1 MFAPAFRVGFGLGVA
16 RADQAAAAGGGK
28 VGGEPLPERKF
39 VEPGPGREPPRPPPQ
54 PGAPGD
60 VPTAGAEGR
69 KDVRLPPGFQLR
81 AEGAQRQIVFEV
93 FEGGFDLGAPE
104 VKLPPL
110 GRGASA
116 ALGAPKITAF
126 APACL
131 APLVAVEPERKGGG
145 NRLSRG
151 RQLQIPKPPGR
162 ALAAPGFPQFEPEWT
177 GLAPPL
183 AQFVQTFASSP
194 EVAPAPGA
202 LLAHPVPALGQH
214 VEFT

>member
-1 MFAPAFRVGFGLGVA
+1 MAKPCKIEVGRKRSPRHGRVWWWSWEQFSLGRNPGWRLRRQRQSELFAPAFRVGFGLGVA

-69 KDVRLPPGFQLR
+69 KDVRLPPGFHLR

-116 ALGAPKITAF
+116 AMGAPKITAF
-126 APACL
+126 APACR
-131 APLVAVEPERKGGG
+131 APL
-145 NRLSRG
+145 
-151 RQLQIPKPPGR
+151 
-162 ALAAPGFPQFEPEWT
+162 
-177 GLAPPL
+177 
-183 AQFVQTFASSP
+183 ASSCQ
-194 EVAPAPGA
+194 A
-202 LLAHPVPALGQH
+202 
-214 VEFT
+214 